1 MHHCPSHARR
11 RKLPRA
17 QTLIAAAALKHHNVA
32 LRIETPHKPR
42 NLDRIVAVSLTSPCA
57 LAGDIQHSL
66 ADIDADH
73 FQTLAV
79 HPDLHHVDRVRTE
92 HRIAHGRKSPFYRSC
107 SGPAEAGGPPDQHGR
122 KDPPGS
128 RGPAGASLS
137 RRRRQRA
144 IRGPSAWHRDGSR
157 LCGAPP
163 RGAAPRPGHECSLRG
178 RIFLPSARLSY
189 PRANIRASSCSTGA
203 TASIKRAAAAS
214 TARPAVSTTAE
225 ARAYSGSRLT
235 RMLRNSAIA
244 ERSSAIGRRSP
255 WRRTRAMCSSG
266 SAFSQMV

>member
-11 RKLPRA
+11 RKLPLE

-144 IRGPSAWHRDGSR
+144 IRGPCVWLRWVR
-157 LCGAPP
+157 LCGASPKRCCAASGTRDCLTPP
-163 RGAAPRPGHECSLRG
+163 PYAARVRPYTVRTPRRRPWRCWGGC
-178 RIFLPSARLSY
+178 
-189 PRANIRASSCSTGA
+189 
-203 TASIKRAAAAS
+203 AAARNRLLRSATSPVRSAAS
-214 TARPAVSTTAE
+214 P
-225 ARAYSGSRLT
+225 
-235 RMLRNSAIA
+235 
-244 ERSSAIGRRSP
+244 SSS
-255 WRRTRAMCSSG
+255 
-266 SAFSQMV
+266 